1 MEGFTLNALRQAHA
15 SKNRVLKW
23 TSTQAK
29 RAAGVVFVLV
39 VVAATACGSPSAVP
53 SEGSR
58 DTSSTLDSPASTS
71 PELPLVMVPE
81 IIGMGLKDARGNL
94 TRAGLTVGEITKK
107 YSHWDAGTVLR
118 VSSGADGNVPE
129 GTAIALVIAQ
139 AYPKVPNVVGLS
151 AAKAT
156 SQLKSAGYKVSITK
170 MTSSHPAG
178 TVISM
183 SPAAG
188 SELLPGKTIEIVVAK
203 AAAPVSNC
211 NPNYSGACIPNVSYD
226 LDCGDVSATN
236 FHVVGYDQYG
246 FDGDGDGIACE
257 G

>member
-1 MEGFTLNALRQAHA
+1 MNIPPRCGA
-15 SKNRVLKW
+15 SKNHAFTWASSHATR
-23 TSTQAK
+23 T
-29 RAAGVVFVLV
+29 AGIVLV
-39 VVAATACGSPSAVP
+39 LVAAVSACGNPSTASV
-53 SEGSR
+53 GG
-58 DTSSTLDSPASTS
+58 TSSAPTGPTS
-71 PELPLVMVPE
+71 IAPPEPPLVAMPK
-81 IIGMGLKDARGNL
+81 IIGSSLKDARSKL
-94 TRAGLTVGEITKK
+94 ERAGLTVGEITKK
-107 YSHWDAGTVLR
+107 YSHEDAGTVLK
-118 VSSGADGNVPE
+118 VSSDAESRVAE
-129 GTAIALVIAQ
+129 GTAIALVIGQ
-139 AYPKVPNVVGLS
+139 AYPKVPNVLGLS

-188 SELLPGKTIEIVVAK
+188 SEVLPGKTIKIIVAK

-226 LDCGDVSATN
+226 LDCGDVSAKN
-236 FHVVGYDQYG
+236 FYVVGYDQYR

-257 G
+257 GLSG